1 MTPNTIINADNGKT
15 RSEYR
20 AWNPSEVR
28 RVARWWLSAS
38 AKRKQQ
44 AMAVGGFSEVLQQVY
59 VDLLSHPPKDGYSLT
74 TIVCHRTAWTL
85 HCMFKRM
92 RRVKAI
98 GKCKN
103 VVNRDVVTNATE
115 PCDKLQRA
123 WQTLSRLLDKR
134 TAFVIGERLNGR
146 SFVDLGYE
154 LGIANTRVS
163 QIYYAGIERLRRSEA
178 AKKLRQEVWF

>member
-1 MTPNTIINADNGKT
+1 MTAIKTTIDDNGKT
-15 RSEYR
+15 RTEYR

-38 AKRKQQ
+38 DKRKQQ

-59 VDLLSHPPKDGYSLT
+59 VDLLSYPPKDGYSLSV
-74 TIVCHRTAWTL
+74 IVCHRTAWTL
-85 HCMFKRM
+85 HCMCKKM

-103 VVNRDVVTNATE
+103 VVDRDVVTKAAE
-115 PCDKLQRA
+115 PSDKLQRA
-123 WQTLSRLLDKR
+123 WQTLSKLLDKR
-134 TAFVIGERLNGR
+134 TAFVISERLNGK
-146 SFVDLGYE
+146 SFADLGYK
-154 LGIANTRVS
+154 LRISRGRVS

-178 AKKLRQEVWF
+178 AKKLRQGVLF